1 MARVE
6 SVSLVDDLNGGEA
19 DETVVFSLDG
29 REMEIDLSSAHAGEL
44 RDALA
49 PYIGAARKATARRSY
64 ARVMSRPAGNR
75 EENSRIRAW
84 AIEQGMKVSERGRI
98 PREVLNAY
106 ANRSTAP
113 AAAPPAPDEAEPAPT
128 APGAEKPKRRSRKK
142 TTDAA

>member
-1 MARVE
+1 M
-6 SVSLVDDLNGGEA
+6 
-19 DETVVFSLDG
+19 FSLDG
-29 REMEIDLSSAHAGEL
+29 REMEIDLSSTHAGEL

-64 ARVMSRPAGNR
+64 ARVVSRPARDR

-98 PREVLNAY
+98 PGEVLDAY

-113 AAAPPAPDEAEPAPT
+113 AAVAPPAPDEAEQAPT
-128 APGAEKPKRRSRKK
+128 AAAAEKPKRRSRKK